1 MVLAPNEY
9 VKRWVTPVRAA
20 LSFALLWFLLVRIG
34 DELSLSTVIGQLTA
48 ISLTWMSGAAAMLVV
63 SYVLSTVRWR
73 QVIEALGLHDG
84 FRPLL
89 SHFLAGQ
96 FLSNALP
103 TTVGGDVVRVARL
116 SRDTGEP
123 PASFASVVLDRLTGW
138 LVLPL
143 ITALGFGLNP
153 ALRELGAQTKVAVA
167 IAAAVFGLLVVL
179 LTAAYADALGGRF
192 VGRPGWQGF
201 IDAVHIGVGKLLRR
215 PRSTLLVILAGFA
228 YQFVL
233 VTSAFMMAL
242 ALGIDIGLT
251 TMMAFFPAVLI
262 VQVLPISIAGLGVRE
277 FMLVWLLSSVG
288 VPYQQAIAL
297 GLVIWAMTAVT
308 SLLGAPAFAFGVRAP
323 RPLSETLS
331 E

>member
-1 MVLAPNEY
+1 MVMAPNEA
-9 VKRWVTPVRAA
+9 VKRWITPARVA
-20 LSFALLWFLLVRIG
+20 LSFGLLWFLVVRVG
-34 DELSLSTVIGQLTA
+34 DERSLFAMIDQLTPV
-48 ISLTWMSGAAAMLVV
+48 SLTWLAGAAAMLVA

-84 FRPLL
+84 FLQLL

-116 SRDTGEP
+116 SRDTDDP

-143 ITALGFGLNP
+143 ITVLGFGLNP
-153 ALRELGAQTKVAVA
+153 ALRELDAQTRVAVA
-167 IAAAVFGLLVVL
+167 IAAAVFGLLVL
-179 LTAAYADALGGRF
+179 LLIAAYVDALGGRF
-192 VGRPGWQGF
+192 VDRPGWQRF
-201 IDAVHIGVGKLLRR
+201 IDAVHLGVGKLRRR
-215 PRSTLLVILAGFA
+215 PRATLLVILAGIG

-233 VTSAFMMAL
+233 VISAFMMAR

-288 VPYQQAIAL
+288 VPYRQAIAL
-297 GLVIWAMTAVT
+297 GLVIWAMTVVT
-308 SLLGAPAFAFGVRAP
+308 SLLGAPSFAFGVRAP
-323 RPLSETLS
+323 RRLSESLI